1 MVIITLLFCS
11 KNIQRIDL
19 GQQTANVIPV
29 VKHRQRSKKFRI
41 QYIVND
47 SAVKNKCLKN
57 RFFGEIRLLVENDL
71 LPPNAF
77 VLWYPP
83 CSVLGLRSG

>member
-1 MVIITLLFCS
+1 MVIITCTLLFCS

-29 VKHRQRSKKFRI
+29 VKHRQRSKKVRI
-41 QYIVND
+41 QYID
-47 SAVKNKCLKN
+47 STVKNRYLKN
-57 RFFGEIRLLVENDL
+57 RFFGEIRLLAENDL

-83 CSVLGLRSG
+83 CNVLGLRSG